1 MIIRDADNND
11 LSELERMGIEFA
23 HAAGLVDV
31 DSETLMQTLEGL
43 IDNGILKVAVNG
55 SVIGC
60 VGALV
65 FPHWWNRNEIV
76 AQELFWW
83 VDEDHRGGSAA
94 LRLLT
99 ALEKTAKEHGA
110 SKLMMLCLDDLDGN
124 KVARMYSRLGYAPQ
138 EQTFVRKL

>member
-1 MIIRDADNND
+1 MIIRDADSND
-11 LSELERMGIEFA
+11 FGDLERMGISFA
-23 HAAGLVDV
+23 KAAGLVDV
-31 DSETLMQTLEGL
+31 NSETLMQTLQSL
-43 IDNGILKVAVNG
+43 SDNGILKVAVNG

-65 FPHWWNRNEIV
+65 FPHWWNHNEIV

-110 SKLMMLCLDDLDGN
+110 SKLMMLCLDDLDGK
-124 KVARMYSRLGYAPQ
+124 KVAGMYSRLGYVPQ
-138 EQTFVRKL
+138 EQTFVREL